1 MTFRFDVIIRYLP
14 RLLSGLVETGRLS
27 AFILVIAF
35 VVGLGL
41 SLLRMSK
48 FRIGSMIAT
57 VYIQFFRNIPRL
69 VILIW
74 IYYCTAIIFDLQLDA
89 FLSAVIAFSLQ
100 QAAYVAETIRSG
112 IVAVDPV
119 EIQAARSLGLGS
131 AQILR
136 KIILPQ
142 AFRTVIPAFV
152 NQFVIIIKTTT
163 IAALIGVHELLHTA
177 RSLSEVIHR
186 PLEFYTAIGILYF
199 IVCFIFSRMAQLL
212 ETRLTAYRR

>member
-1 MTFRFDVIIRYLP
+1 MTFRYDVIIRFAP
-14 RLLSGLVETGRLS
+14 RLLGGLLETARLS

-35 VVGLGL
+35 AVGLCL
-41 SLLRMSK
+41 SLLRLSK
-48 FRIGSMIAT
+48 FRIGSVIANLY
-57 VYIQFFRNIPRL
+57 VQFFRNIPRL

-74 IYYCTAIIFDLQLDA
+74 IYYCSAIVFGLQLDA
-89 FLSAVIAFSLQ
+89 FISAVVAFSLQ

-112 IVAVDPV
+112 ILAVDSK
-119 EIQAARSLGLGS
+119 EIQAARSLGLRS
-131 AQILR
+131 SQVLR

-199 IVCFIFSRMAQLL
+199 AVCFVFSRMAQLL